1 MLIAFKHLITKAL
14 QGKLSS
20 YMLCYGRRII
30 KFTHPEDMLLTGSV
44 DEPRPF
50 GVGQRQWNITLW
62 AYVAASTTSKSSLK
76 NCRRFG
82 FLIQPNQIFASGG
95 FGNHREIF
103 YFLMGE
109 IILIFLVGRQILFF
123 FKTICLE
130 HDFIELVIIL
140 STFVNIRSEREI
152 KCSSCVTI

>member
-1 MLIAFKHLITKAL
+1 MGICCSKYDLEVFFK
-14 QGKLSS
+14 
-20 YMLCYGRRII
+20 
-30 KFTHPEDMLLTGSV
+30 
-44 DEPRPF
+44 
-50 GVGQRQWNITLW
+50 
-62 AYVAASTTSKSSLK
+62 K